1 MKNKRIDLFFKSDKK
16 KVIRDNENNT
26 NSIFYLYVSW
36 III

>member
-26 NSIFYLYVSW
+26 NSIFYLYVS
-36 III
+36 